1 MLAELSAELPPDALK
16 IVLVLALS
24 LFIGLEREEH
34 KQREPGY
41 AFGGIRTLP
50 LIGLVSYALALL
62 STPLLVPWAVGFAV
76 VGGFMMLS
84 YNHKLA
90 DANPAGLAA
99 EISALATFVVG
110 GLVQHERYWIATTIA
125 VLSVLLLELK
135 KGLEGL
141 TRRIPSSEIV
151 AVAKFLVLS
160 VVVLPALPNRGL
172 GPFQL
177 NPFKTWLVVVAISG
191 VSYGSYVLRRLLKGR
206 GGVILSAILGG
217 AYSSTV
223 TTVVLARQARSEQR
237 PNLFAGCIL
246 TASAVMYA
254 RLEILVALF
263 NPGLAAELAP
273 AFGGLAVVGGLA
285 GWVIAR
291 RSDRS
296 DAAPETVPAAKN
308 PLELGAALFFS
319 LIFIIVLVVTKLA
332 REYLGRAGLYALAAI
347 MGVTDVDPFVLGLAQ
362 GGPVATP
369 VRLAA
374 TAIVI
379 AAASNSVVKAIYA
392 YVFADR
398 ATGRRSMFLLL
409 ALAALGLIPLVWM

>member
-1 MLAELSAELPPDALK
+1 MFS
-16 IVLVLALS
+16 
-24 LFIGLEREEH
+24 
-34 KQREPGY
+34 
-41 AFGGIRTLP
+41 GG
-50 LIGLVSYALALL
+50 
-62 STPLLVPWAVGFAV
+62 
-76 VGGFMMLS
+76 
-84 YNHKLA
+84 HKLA

-110 GLVQHERYWIATTIA
+110 GLVQRELYWIATTIA

-160 VVVLPALPNRGL
+160 VVVLPALPDRGL
-172 GPFQL
+172 GRFQL

-191 VSYGSYVLRRLLKGR
+191 VSYGSYVLQRLLKDR

-223 TTVVLARQARSEQR
+223 TTVVLARQARSQQR
-237 PNLFAGCIL
+237 PNLFAGSIL

-254 RLEILVALF
+254 RLEILMALF
-263 NPGLAAELAP
+263 NQGLAAELAP
-273 AFGGLAVVGGLA
+273 AFGGLSVVGGLA
-285 GWVIAR
+285 GWAISR
-291 RSDRS
+291 RGDRS
-296 DAAPETVPAAKN
+296 DAALDTAPAAKN

-319 LIFIIVLVVTKLA
+319 LVFIVVLVVTTLA

-369 VRLAA
+369 ARLAA

-379 AAASNSVVKAIYA
+379 AAASNNVIKAIYA
-392 YVFADR
+392 YAFADR
-398 ATGRRSMFLLL
+398 STGRRSLVLLL
-409 ALAALGLIPLVWM
+409 ALAALGLIPLAWM

>member
-1 MLAELSAELPPDALK
+1 MLAELSAEVPPDALK

-296 DAAPETVPAAKN
+296 DAAPETAPAAKN